1 MAEKKTTK
9 KTVAFKV
16 EPKYDEALKVMV
28 DNAPSYLPVTNK
40 SLLMGYIL
48 KGFINQVVND
58 KETFVGNEK
67 EMKRGLHKIGFN
79 EKSFVG
85 MNTNEIIQ
93 FAEDMQTVK
102 ELEETLKLLKEEVN
116 NEKAELDKYIA
127 AKSKL
132 EGEIESL
139 ERQVGNQFSEYKEE
153 KEPTDYGTNEVEVIQ
168 VLNLHDEEEMLVNV
182 TPEDLEE
189 YATNNGIEYQDIGY
203 FELYEEEINLII
215 QYLRDMGIKLSTRK
229 PRLKK
234 EIEKNKFEVETE
246 TGLVIYTDILGIL
259 SESERRRLELE
270 ENQEDGEYYE
280 EEYEEEYEDVPDH
293 HEHEEES
300 YEEPK
305 VENTQINYE
314 FKMIPKSGAT
324 KTVAGQIDN
333 ANVDNERAMYNAL
346 IGDIAVKKGISK
358 SILESF
364 FDYQETVEYMT
375 NKVKADEKMIF
386 EVEEN
391 VTGQMKASGV

>member
-93 FAEDMQTVK
+93 FAEDMETVK

-116 NEKAELDKYIA
+116 NEKAELDKYIS

-139 ERQVGNQFSEYKEE
+139 ERQTNNQFSEYKEE
-153 KEPTDYGTNEVEVIQ
+153 TEETDYGTNEVEVIQ

-189 YATNNGIEYQDIGY
+189 YATNNGIEYQNVGY

-246 TGLVIYTDILGIL
+246 TGLVVYTDILGIL
-259 SESERRRLELE
+259 SESERRRIELE
-270 ENQEDGEYYE
+270 ENQEDVEYYDE

-293 HEHEEES
+293 HEEET
-300 YEEPK
+300 YVEPK
-305 VENTQINYE
+305 AENTQIGYE
-314 FKMIPKSGAT
+314 FKIIPKNGAT
-324 KTVAGQIDN
+324 KTITGQIKVEMGFN
-333 ANVDNERAMYNAL
+333 NQRVMYNTL
-346 IGDIAVKKGISK
+346 ISDIAVKRNIS
-358 SILESF
+358 IDF
-364 FDYQETVEYMT
+364 G
-375 NKVKADEKMIF
+375 KVFLIMRKQY
-386 EVEEN
+386 N
-391 VTGQMKASGV
+391 T

>member
-1 MAEKKTTK
+1 MAEKKVTK

-40 SLLMGYIL
+40 SLLMSYIL

-58 KETFVGNEK
+58 KETFVGNDK
-67 EMKRGLHKIGFN
+67 EMKRALHKIGFN

-93 FAEDMQTVK
+93 FAEDMETVK
-102 ELEETLKLLKEEVN
+102 DLEETLKLLKEEVN

-132 EGEIESL
+132 VGEIESL
-139 ERQVGNQFSEYKEE
+139 ERQTDNQFSEYKEE
-153 KEPTDYGTNEVEVIQ
+153 TEETDYGTNEVEVIQ

-234 EIEKNKFEVETE
+234 EIEKNKFEVENE

-270 ENQEDGEYYE
+270 ENQEDVEYYDE

-293 HEHEEES
+293 HEEET
-300 YEEPK
+300 YVEPK
-305 VENTQINYE
+305 TENTQINYD
-314 FKMIPKSGAT
+314 FKIVPKSGTT
-324 KTVAGQIDN
+324 KTVTGQLKDT
-333 ANVDNERAMYNAL
+333 NVDNERAMYNTL

-375 NKVKADEKMIF
+375 NKIKADEKMVF
-386 EVEEN
+386 EVKEN
-391 VTGQMKASGV
+391 VAGQMKASGV

>member
-1 MAEKKTTK
+1 MAEKKITK

-48 KGFINQVVND
+48 KGFINQIVND

-85 MNTNEIIQ
+85 MNTKEIIQ
-93 FAEDMQTVK
+93 FAEDMETVK
-102 ELEETLKLLKEEVN
+102 ELEETLKLLKEEVA
-116 NEKAELDKYIA
+116 NEKAELDKYIK

-139 ERQVGNQFSEYKEE
+139 ERQTDNRFSEYKEE
-153 KEPTDYGTNEVEVIQ
+153 EETDYGTNEVEVIQ

-189 YATNNGIEYQDIGY
+189 YAMNNGIEYQDVGY

-246 TGLVIYTDILGIL
+246 TGLVVYTDILGIL

-270 ENQEDGEYYE
+270 ENQEDVECYDE
-280 EEYEEEYEDVPDH
+280 EEYEEIPDH
-293 HEHEEES
+293 HEEET

-305 VENTQINYE
+305 TESTQIDYE
-314 FKMIPKSGAT
+314 FKIIPKSGAT
-324 KTVAGQIDN
+324 KTVTGQLKN
-333 ANVDNERAMYNAL
+333 TNVGNERAMYNTL

-375 NKVKADEKMIF
+375 NKIKEEEKMVF
-386 EVEEN
+386 EVKEN
-391 VTGQMKASGV
+391 VAGQMKASGV

>member
-1 MAEKKTTK
+1 
-9 KTVAFKV
+9 
-16 EPKYDEALKVMV
+16 MV

-40 SLLMGYIL
+40 SLLMSYIL

-58 KETFVGNEK
+58 KETFVGNDK
-67 EMKRGLHKIGFN
+67 EMKRALHKIGFN

-93 FAEDMQTVK
+93 FAEDMETVK

-116 NEKAELDKYIA
+116 NEKAELDKYIS

-139 ERQVGNQFSEYKEE
+139 ERQTNNQFSEYKEE
-153 KEPTDYGTNEVEVIQ
+153 TEETDYGTNEVEVIQ

-189 YATNNGIEYQDIGY
+189 YATNNGIEYQNVGY

-246 TGLVIYTDILGIL
+246 TGLVVYTDILGIL
-259 SESERRRLELE
+259 SESERRRIELE
-270 ENQEDGEYYE
+270 ENQEDVEYYDE

-293 HEHEEES
+293 HEEET
-300 YEEPK
+300 YVEPK
-305 VENTQINYE
+305 AENTQIGYE
-314 FKMIPKSGAT
+314 FKIIPKNGAT
-324 KTVAGQIDN
+324 KTITGQIKVEMGFN
-333 ANVDNERAMYNAL
+333 NQRVMYNTL
-346 IGDIAVKKGISK
+346 ISDIAVKKEISQ
-358 SILESF
+358 SILEKF
-364 FDYQETVEYMT
+364 FDYEETVQYMISKIEE
-375 NKVKADEKMIF
+375 NKIMVF
-386 EVEEN
+386 EVRESH
-391 VTGQMKASGV
+391 TGQMKASGV

>member
-1 MAEKKTTK
+1 MAEKKATK

-58 KETFVGNEK
+58 KETFIGNDK

-85 MNTNEIIQ
+85 MNTKEIIQ
-93 FAEDMQTVK
+93 FAEDMETVK
-102 ELEETLKLLKEEVN
+102 ELEETLKLLKEEVA
-116 NEKAELDKYIA
+116 NEKAELDKYIK

-139 ERQVGNQFSEYKEE
+139 ERQTDNQFSEYKEE
-153 KEPTDYGTNEVEVIQ
+153 KETDYGMNELEVIQ

-189 YATNNGIEYQDIGY
+189 YATNNGIEYQDVGY

-270 ENQEDGEYYE
+270 ENQEDVEYYDE
-280 EEYEEEYEDVPDH
+280 EEYEEIPDH
-293 HEHEEES
+293 HEEET
-300 YEEPK
+300 YVEPK
-305 VENTQINYE
+305 TENTQIDYE
-314 FKMIPKSGAT
+314 FKIIPKNGAT
-324 KTVAGQIDN
+324 KTVTGQLKN
-333 ANVDNERAMYNAL
+333 TNVGNERAMYNTL

-358 SILESF
+358 SVLESF
-364 FDYQETVEYMT
+364 FDYQETVEYMA
-375 NKVKADEKMIF
+375 NKIKEDEKMVF
-386 EVEEN
+386 EVKEN
-391 VTGQMKASGV
+391 VAGQMKASGV

>member
-40 SLLMGYIL
+40 SLLMSYIL

-85 MNTNEIIQ
+85 MNTNEIIR
-93 FAEDMQTVK
+93 FAEDMETVK
-102 ELEETLKLLKEEVN
+102 ELEETLKLLKEEVA
-116 NEKAELDKYIA
+116 NEKAELDKYIK
-127 AKSKL
+127 AKSQL

-139 ERQVGNQFSEYKEE
+139 KQQVGNQFSEYKEE

-270 ENQEDGEYYE
+270 ENQEDVGYYDE
-280 EEYEEEYEDVPDH
+280 EEYEEEYEEIPDH
-293 HEHEEES
+293 HEEES
-300 YEEPK
+300 YVEPK
-305 VENTQINYE
+305 VENAQINYE

-324 KTVAGQIDN
+324 KTVAGQINN

>member
-1 MAEKKTTK
+1 MAEKKVTK

-40 SLLMGYIL
+40 SLLMSYIL

-58 KETFVGNEK
+58 KKTFVGNDK
-67 EMKRGLHKIGFN
+67 EMKRALHKIGFN

-93 FAEDMQTVK
+93 FAEDMETVK

-139 ERQVGNQFSEYKEE
+139 ERQTDNQFSEYKEE
-153 KEPTDYGTNEVEVIQ
+153 EEEETDYGTNEVEIIQ

-189 YATNNGIEYQDIGY
+189 YATNNGIEYQDVGY

-234 EIEKNKFEVETE
+234 EIEKNKFEVENE

-270 ENQEDGEYYE
+270 ENQEDVEYYDE

-293 HEHEEES
+293 HEEET
-300 YEEPK
+300 YVEPK
-305 VENTQINYE
+305 TENAQINYE
-314 FKMIPKSGAT
+314 FKIVPKSGTT
-324 KTVAGQIDN
+324 KTVTGQLKDT
-333 ANVDNERAMYNAL
+333 NVDNERAMYNTL

-375 NKVKADEKMIF
+375 NKIKADEKMVF
-386 EVEEN
+386 EVKEN
-391 VTGQMKASGV
+391 VVGQMKASGV

>member
-67 EMKRGLHKIGFN
+67 EMKRALHKIGFN

-93 FAEDMQTVK
+93 FAEDMETVK

-116 NEKAELDKYIA
+116 NEKAELDKYIK
-127 AKSKL
+127 AKSQL

-139 ERQVGNQFSEYKEE
+139 KQQVGNQFSEYEEE
-153 KEPTDYGTNEVEVIQ
+153 KEPTNYGTNEVEVIQ

-189 YATNNGIEYQDIGY
+189 YAMNNGIEYQDIGY

-246 TGLVIYTDILGIL
+246 TGLIIYTDILGIL

-270 ENQEDGEYYE
+270 ENQEEVEYYDE

-293 HEHEEES
+293 HEEET
-300 YEEPK
+300 YVEPK
-305 VENTQINYE
+305 VENAQINYE

-324 KTVAGQIDN
+324 KTVVGQINN
-333 ANVDNERAMYNAL
+333 ASVDNERVMYNAL
-346 IGDIAVKKGISK
+346 IGDIAIKKGISK

-375 NKVKADEKMIF
+375 NKIKADEKMIF

>member
-1 MAEKKTTK
+1 MAEKKVTK

-40 SLLMGYIL
+40 SLLMSYIL

-58 KETFVGNEK
+58 KETFVGNDK
-67 EMKRGLHKIGFN
+67 EMKRALHKIGFN

-93 FAEDMQTVK
+93 FAEDMETVK

-132 EGEIESL
+132 VGEIESL
-139 ERQVGNQFSEYKEE
+139 ERQTDNQFSEYKEE
-153 KEPTDYGTNEVEVIQ
+153 TEETDYGTNEVEVIQ

-234 EIEKNKFEVETE
+234 EIEKNKFEVENE

-270 ENQEDGEYYE
+270 ENQEDVEYYDE

-293 HEHEEES
+293 HEEET
-300 YEEPK
+300 YVEPK
-305 VENTQINYE
+305 VENTQINYD
-314 FKMIPKSGAT
+314 FKIVPKSGTT
-324 KTVAGQIDN
+324 KTVTGQLKDT
-333 ANVDNERAMYNAL
+333 NVDNERAMYNTL

-375 NKVKADEKMIF
+375 NKIKADEKMVF
-386 EVEEN
+386 EVKEN
-391 VTGQMKASGV
+391 VAGQMKASGV